1 MRCLTVLL
9 AASTASA
16 LQPLAL
22 KKPWRA
28 LGKAVA
34 PALLGVGLASSIA
47 APPANAADKRQIASI
62 TASGL
67 VFKDK
72 LIVDAFAD
80 PKVEG
85 VTLYVSDF
93 ERPVVERVQK
103 DFFSD
108 PSRGAAQTIHP
119 HAIDA
124 TPFLSPQAE
133 RPRVLAPRR
142 APESRQRRHQP
153 RGRGCRQRG
162 EEPAVQDAPCKTHRR
177 QGGERPRVRV
187 LQHAHQQGRR
197 LQQGALR
204 VVAVHRLHGL
214 ADHAPPERRPRPAD
228 RARDRGSW
236 VQNGA

>member
-1 MRCLTVLL
+1 MKCCLKLL
-9 AASTASA
+9 LVASATA
-16 LQPLAL
+16 LQPPQGWKALA
-22 KKPWRA
+22 KKA
-28 LGKAVA
+28 LA
-34 PALLGVGLASSIA
+34 PALLSAGCLSSTF

-108 PSRGAAQTIHP
+108 PSRGAAQTNHP

-124 TPFLSPQAE
+124 TSLLVPAGRAASRARAARRRSRSATSTP
-133 RPRVLAPRR
+133 APRARTSSRRRR
-142 APESRQRRHQP
+142 ACCSRR
-153 RGRGCRQRG
+153 C
-162 EEPAVQDAPCKTHRR
+162 V
-177 QGGERPRVRV
+177 
-187 LQHAHQQGRR
+187 
-197 LQQGALR
+197 
-204 VVAVHRLHGL
+204 
-214 ADHAPPERRPRPAD
+214 
-228 RARDRGSW
+228 
-236 VQNGA
+236 

>member
-1 MRCLTVLL
+1 MRCLKVLL

-16 LQPLAL
+16 LQPRAL

-34 PALLGVGLASSIA
+34 PALLGVSCLSSIA

-108 PSRGAAQTIHP
+108 PSRGAAQMNHP

-124 TPFLSPQAE
+124 TSMSPQAE
-133 RPRVLAPRR
+133 WPRVLAPRR
-142 APESRQRRHQP
+142 APKGRQRRHEP
-153 RGRGCRQRG
+153 RGRGRG
-162 EEPAVQDAPCKTHRR
+162 LGGQELAVQDAARQTHR
-177 QGGERPRVRV
+177 
-187 LQHAHQQGRR
+187 
-197 LQQGALR
+197 
-204 VVAVHRLHGL
+204 
-214 ADHAPPERRPRPAD
+214 
-228 RARDRGSW
+228 
-236 VQNGA
+236 

>member
-1 MRCLTVLL
+1 MKCCLKLL
-9 AASTASA
+9 LVASATA
-16 LQPLAL
+16 LQPPQGWKALA
-22 KKPWRA
+22 KKA
-28 LGKAVA
+28 LA
-34 PALLGVGLASSIA
+34 PALLSAGCLSSTF

-108 PSRGAAQTIHP
+108 PSRGAAQMNQP
-119 HAIDA
+119 HAVDA
-124 TPFLSPQAE
+124 TSMSPQAE

-142 APESRQRRHQP
+142 AAQGRQRRHER
-153 RGRGCRQRG
+153 RGRGRRQRG
-162 EEPAVQDAPCKTHRR
+162 EEPAVQDAARQENRR
-177 QGGERPRVRV
+177 
-187 LQHAHQQGRR
+187 
-197 LQQGALR
+197 
-204 VVAVHRLHGL
+204 
-214 ADHAPPERRPRPAD
+214 
-228 RARDRGSW
+228 
-236 VQNGA
+236 

>member
-1 MRCLTVLL
+1 MKCCLKLL
-9 AASTASA
+9 LVASATA
-16 LQPLAL
+16 LQPPQGWKALA
-22 KKPWRA
+22 KKA
-28 LGKAVA
+28 LA
-34 PALLGVGLASSIA
+34 PALLSAGCLSSTF

-108 PSRGAAQTIHP
+108 PSRGAAQMNHP

-124 TPFLSPQAE
+124 TSMSPQAE
-133 RPRVLAPRR
+133 WPRVLAPRR
-142 APESRQRRHQP
+142 APEGRPRRHQP
-153 RGRGCRQRG
+153 
-162 EEPAVQDAPCKTHRR
+162 
-177 QGGERPRVRV
+177 
-187 LQHAHQQGRR
+187 
-197 LQQGALR
+197 
-204 VVAVHRLHGL
+204 
-214 ADHAPPERRPRPAD
+214 
-228 RARDRGSW
+228 
-236 VQNGA
+236 

>member
-16 LQPLAL
+16 LQPQAF
-22 KKPWRA
+22 KTQWRA

-34 PALLGVGLASSIA
+34 PALLGVGCLSSIA

-108 PSRGAAQTIHP
+108 PSRGAAQMNHP

-124 TPFLSPQAE
+124 THLTTG
-133 RPRVLAPRR
+133 RYPRR
-142 APESRQRRHQP
+142 QSGLACSRRAAPLKVGNVDTSPE
-153 RGRGCRQRG
+153 G
-162 EEPAVQDAPCKTHRR
+162 EDVVSEAKSLLFKT
-177 QGGERPRVRV
+177 
-187 LQHAHQQGRR
+187 
-197 LQQGALR
+197 LR
-204 VVAVHRLHGL
+204 VKRIVDKEANALVYVSYSTRINK
-214 ADHAPPERRPRPAD
+214 DD
-228 RARDRGSW
+228 DSNKARFASSLCTVSMD
-236 VQNGA
+236 

>member
-1 MRCLTVLL
+1 MKCCLKLL
-9 AASTASA
+9 LVASATA
-16 LQPLAL
+16 LQPPQGWKALA
-22 KKPWRA
+22 KKA
-28 LGKAVA
+28 LA
-34 PALLGVGLASSIA
+34 PALLSAGCLSSTF

-108 PSRGAAQTIHP
+108 PSRGAAQMNHP

-124 TPFLSPQAE
+124 TSMSPQAE
-133 RPRVLAPRR
+133 RPRLLAPRG
-142 APESRQRRHQP
+142 AAKGRQRRHER
-153 RGRGCRQRG
+153 RGRRRRQRSQVA
-162 EEPAVQDAPCKTHRR
+162 AVQDVTRK
-177 QGGERPRVRV
+177 
-187 LQHAHQQGRR
+187 
-197 LQQGALR
+197 
-204 VVAVHRLHGL
+204 
-214 ADHAPPERRPRPAD
+214 AD
-228 RARDRGSW
+228 R
-236 VQNGA
+236 

>member
-9 AASTASA
+9 TSTASA
-16 LQPLAL
+16 LQPRAL

-28 LGKAVA
+28 LGRAVA
-34 PALLGVGLASSIA
+34 PALLGVSCLSSIA

-108 PSRGAAQTIHP
+108 PSQSG
-119 HAIDA
+119 
-124 TPFLSPQAE
+124 
-133 RPRVLAPRR
+133 LACSRR
-142 APESRQRRHQP
+142 AAPLKVGNVNTSAE
-153 RGRGCRQRG
+153 G
-162 EEPAVQDAPCKTHRR
+162 EDVVSEAKSLLFKT
-177 QGGERPRVRV
+177 
-187 LQHAHQQGRR
+187 
-197 LQQGALR
+197 LR
-204 VVAVHRLHGL
+204 VKRIVDKEANALVYVSYSTRINK
-214 ADHAPPERRPRPAD
+214 DD
-228 RARDRGSW
+228 DSNKARFASSLCTVSMD
-236 VQNGA
+236 

>member
-16 LQPLAL
+16 LQPRAL

-34 PALLGVGLASSIA
+34 PALLGVSCLSSIA

-108 PSRGAAQTIHP
+108 PSQSGLACSRRGAPLKVGNVDT
-119 HAIDA
+119 
-124 TPFLSPQAE
+124 SPEGEDVVSEAKSLLFKTL
-133 RPRVLAPRR
+133 RV
-142 APESRQRRHQP
+142 
-153 RGRGCRQRG
+153 RGRCPS
-162 EEPAVQDAPCKTHRR
+162 ERR
-177 QGGERPRVRV
+177 VDGVRV
-187 LQHAHQQGRR
+187 PHTQVKRIVDKEAN
-197 LQQGALR
+197 ALVYVSYSTR
-204 VVAVHRLHGL
+204 INK
-214 ADHAPPERRPRPAD
+214 DD
-228 RARDRGSW
+228 DSNKARFASSLCTVSMD
-236 VQNGA
+236 

>member
-16 LQPLAL
+16 LQPRAL

-34 PALLGVGLASSIA
+34 PALLGVGCLSSIA

-108 PSRGAAQTIHP
+108 PSRGAAQ
-119 HAIDA
+119 AVES
-124 TPFLSPQAE
+124 SP
-133 RPRVLAPRR
+133 R
-142 APESRQRRHQP
+142 
-153 RGRGCRQRG
+153 
-162 EEPAVQDAPCKTHRR
+162 HRR
-177 QGGERPRVRV
+177 NADIPT
-187 LQHAHQQGRR
+187 GRAASR
-197 LQQGALR
+197 AR
-204 VVAVHRLHGL
+204 A
-214 ADHAPPERRPRPAD
+214 ARRP
-228 RARDRGSW
+228 
-236 VQNGA
+236 